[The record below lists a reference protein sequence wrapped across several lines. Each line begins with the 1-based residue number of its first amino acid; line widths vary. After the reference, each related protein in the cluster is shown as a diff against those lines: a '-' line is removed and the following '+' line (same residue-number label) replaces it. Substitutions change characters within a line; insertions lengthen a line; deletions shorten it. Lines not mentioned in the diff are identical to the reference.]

1 MTLHIYTTNAQPAT
15 RWRVHDMPRG
25 RYVRWPANCLLRCLR
40 CNKRRR
46 AKNCNVKA
54 YYDTTHV
61 FCARG
66 GCAKEP
72 K

>member
-1 MTLHIYTTNAQPAT
+1 MSLHIYTTHDQPAT
-15 RWRVHDMPRG
+15 RW
-25 RYVRWPANCLLRCLR
+25 PADCLLRCVR

-46 AKNCNVKA
+46 AKNCKVKA

-66 GCAKEP
+66 GCAKEIT
-72 K
+72 